1 MPCKCSAFGCRSGYY
16 ERPKGNAEPGGEEPA
31 ADKITFHR
39 CPLADK
45 DLLEKWIRANP
56 RDNWTP
62 TIHSRI
68 CSLHFLPGDFKY
80 ETTDSNRSRQR
91 RRYPADKLLLRRN
104 LRAGAVPSVFAS
116 IPEHLTSMRAA
127 ASKGSGP
134 PTVPND
140 VFVRLRQ
147 WVNTGY
153 SRKVLKE
160 SLVVD
165 DDISCLMLS
174 DIKKKLEEETTI
186 TEDFVISI
194 VDQSLLVYMLKL
206 NLGIPKVK
214 ACVTIGEDRRVVVS
228 LNGKVIPSS
237 EYQDFVDG
245 QICYMSEIINLLSLV
260 KGWTAVQCSTSE
272 V

>member
-1 MPCKCSAFGCRSGYY
+1 MPSKCSAFGCRSGYDGW
-16 ERPKGNAEPGGEEPA
+16 PKRKGEPDGEEP

-62 TIHSRI
+62 TINSRI
-68 CSLHFLPGDFKY
+68 CSLHFLPGDFKW
-80 ETTDSNRSRQR
+80 ETTDSNRSRR
-91 RRYPADKLLLRRN
+91 RKKYLTEKLLRRSIKP
-104 LRAGAVPSVFAS
+104 GAVPSVFAN
-116 IPEHLTSMRAA
+116 IPEYLTSMRAEA
-127 ASKGSGP
+127 ASKD

-140 VFVRLRQ
+140 VYVRLRK
-147 WVNTGY
+147 WVNSGY
-153 SRKVLKE
+153 SRKVVKE

-194 VDQSLLVYMLKL
+194 VDQSLLVYILQL
-206 NLGIPKVK
+206 NLGIPTVK
-214 ACVTIGEDRRVVVS
+214 TCVTIQEDRRVVVS
-228 LNGKVIPSS
+228 LNGELIPSS
-237 EYQDFVDG
+237 EYRDFVDG
-245 QICYMSEIINLLSLV
+245 QICYMSEIINLVSLV
-260 KGWTAVQCSTSE
+260 KEWTTEQCSE